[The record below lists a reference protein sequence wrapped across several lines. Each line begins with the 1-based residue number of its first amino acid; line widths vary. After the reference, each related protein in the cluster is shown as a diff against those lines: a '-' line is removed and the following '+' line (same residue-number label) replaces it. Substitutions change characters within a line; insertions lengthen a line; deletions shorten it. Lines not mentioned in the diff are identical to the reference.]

1 MRRLWRFLVRFV
13 APAPHLSPDIAY
25 WLVRD
30 GRRGWDR

>member
-1 MRRLWRFLVRFV
+1 MWRAWRWLVWLV
-13 APAPHLSPDIAY
+13 GPSPHFSPDIAY